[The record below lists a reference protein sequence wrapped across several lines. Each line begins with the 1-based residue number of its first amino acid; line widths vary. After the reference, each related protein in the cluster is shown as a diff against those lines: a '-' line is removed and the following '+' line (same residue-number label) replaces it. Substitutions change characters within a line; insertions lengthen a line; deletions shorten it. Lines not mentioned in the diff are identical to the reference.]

1 MTAFLGKKNILFVM
15 ALVLLLSS
23 IGSVSATAVSPSP
36 EMDKEYQDLVEVFSA
51 IEALPDSVIAEGDQA
66 VVDWLKENSNI
77 PVQQKGEFVT
87 LGVVGCVSAVGLAIV
102 SNLIPI
108 AKVAKIKS
116 AIKAAGGATKF
127 VKALIPAYKAARR
140 MGKSKYNSVKVA
152 VSKAAKKASPEA
164 KRALIDLFNLGSIY
178 SSCFE

>member
-116 AIKAAGGATKF
+116 
-127 VKALIPAYKAARR
+127 
-140 MGKSKYNSVKVA
+140 
-152 VSKAAKKASPEA
+152 
-164 KRALIDLFNLGSIY
+164 
-178 SSCFE
+178 